1 MIKTYS
7 SEYTD
12 IYQYFILSPSTYF
25 VWNILIA
32 FFKTLELQIKPR
44 GYEEGD
50 IAEKKKMVTPHWQNV
65 LFFEA
70 YKKKKNF
77 FVCFLFSPVCRASDV
92 FETAQH
98 STTTG
103 RPVLTN

>member
-65 LFFEA
+65 LFFQA
-70 YKKKKNF
+70 YKKKKF
-77 FVCFLFSPVCRASDV
+77 FLFAFCFPLCVELLMFSKQLSIPLPLEDL
-92 FETAQH
+92 F
-98 STTTG
+98 
-103 RPVLTN
+103 